1 MHPEFRLRH
10 ENKPEPRMARI
21 DTDRSERPVRRQTL
35 AQKKELTVRFDI
47 DGTGQI
53 LARTPRVI
61 RTLLDG
67 LPDELARA
75 NYGPNTWSPHEVVGH
90 LIHGEKTDWMP
101 RLRLIMQGREPTFEP
116 FDRNGHQAICREKTT
131 GELLAL
137 FSSLREANVAELRS
151 LKLAE
156 TDFERRGRHPALGPV
171 TIGQLLATW
180 VAHDLNHIAQICKA
194 LAYQHRQ
201 EVGPWEAY
209 LSILAPP
216 APR

>member
-1 MHPEFRLRH
+1 
-10 ENKPEPRMARI
+10 
-21 DTDRSERPVRRQTL
+21 
-35 AQKKELTVRFDI
+35 VRFDV

-67 LPDELARA
+67 LSDELLRA
-75 NYGPNTWSPHEVVGH
+75 NYGPSTWSPHEVVGH

-101 RLRLIMQGREPTFEP
+101 RLRLIMQGESTFEP

-131 GELLAL
+131 GELLSV
-137 FSSLREANVAELRS
+137 FNSLRESNLAELRS
-151 LKLAE
+151 LKLKD
-156 TDFERRGRHPALGPV
+156 TDFERGGRHPALGPV
-171 TIGQLLATW
+171 TLGQLLATW
-180 VAHDLNHIAQICKA
+180 VVHDLNHTAQIAKA
-194 LAYQHRQ
+194 LAYQHRH